1 MKNAKK
7 IITGIAFTA
16 VLALGLIANGGDA
29 DAKSR
34 SGGGNTTVF
43 GDVTITIIVDPSSN
57 ELLPLGI
64 TWE

>member
-1 MKNAKK
+1 MDNMKR

-29 DAKSR
+29 YAKSK
-34 SGGGNTTVF
+34 SGGGNTSVF
-43 GDVTITIIVDPSSN
+43 GDITITITVDPSSN